1 MKKRFSSF
9 LAGLMT
15 AAILFG
21 VGTAALAATGAVEF
35 NTVGLMVNGTQL
47 ARSGEDYALD
57 NGQKVPSTIIYTDES
72 GGGTTYLPARRIS
85 ELLGAD
91 IGYDA
96 PSNCVTVDKEGVS
109 VPAPTPA
116 ATPVPTPAATPVPTP
131 APTPEQQVST
141 TVYITRTGEKYH
153 RAGCRYLS
161 KSQIAISLTDA
172 KAQGYSACSVC
183 TPPR

>member
-15 AAILFG
+15 AALLFG
-21 VGTAALAATGAVEF
+21 LGTAALAATGAVEF

-47 ARSGEDYALD
+47 ARAGEDDTLD

-72 GGGTTYLPARRIS
+72 GGGTTYLPARRIA

-96 PSNCVTVDKEGVS
+96 PSNCVTVYKEGVS
-109 VPAPTPA
+109 VPVP
-116 ATPVPTPAATPVPTP
+116 TPVPTPALWSHRSLPPRPRRNNRSAPRSISP
-131 APTPEQQVST
+131 APGRST
-141 TVYITRTGEKYH
+141 TGPDAGISA
-153 RAGCRYLS
+153 RARS
-161 KSQIAISLTDA
+161 PS
-172 KAQGYSACSVC
+172 
-183 TPPR
+183 P